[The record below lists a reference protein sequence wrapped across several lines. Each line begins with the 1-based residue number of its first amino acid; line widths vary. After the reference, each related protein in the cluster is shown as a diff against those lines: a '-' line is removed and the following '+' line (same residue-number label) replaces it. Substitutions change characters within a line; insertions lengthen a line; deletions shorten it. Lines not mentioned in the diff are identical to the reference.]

1 MGVIYLKDKPEVES
15 FSYAY
20 VEDAEGKLVRVALKS
35 MKKVLGLLDPIETEI
50 TLLADGWTLSENG
63 AYYVQPVRIEGTTKN
78 SRVELLATPDQIIQ
92 LMNEELTLFIGNASG
107 DIMAHCVNGTPN
119 EDMTFEIKITE
130 VV

>member
-20 VEDAEGKLVRVALKS
+20 VEDAEGKLVRVALES

-63 AYYVQPVRIEGTTKN
+63 AYYIQPVSIEGLTRKSVVDLRPTPEQTIKLIN
-78 SRVELLATPDQIIQ
+78 DELI
-92 LMNEELTLFIGNASG
+92 LFIGNDNGNA
-107 DIMAHCVNGTPN
+107 IAHCTNGVPS
-119 EDMTFEIKITE
+119 EDLTFEVRIE
-130 VV
+130 EDV

>member
-20 VEDAEGKLVRVALKS
+20 VEDAEGKLVKVALEN

-50 TLLADGWTLSENG
+50 RLLADGWTLSENG
-63 AYYVQPVRIEGTTKN
+63 AYYTQPVSIEGTTKN
-78 SRVELLATPDQIIQ
+78 SRVELLATPDQIVQ
-92 LMNEELTLFIGNASG
+92 LMSEELTLFIGNASG
-107 DIMAHCVNGTPN
+107 NIMAYCVNGTPSG
-119 EDMTFEIKITE
+119 DMTFEIKITE

>member
-20 VEDAEGKLVRVALKS
+20 VEDAEGKLVRVALEN

-63 AYYVQPVRIEGTTKN
+63 AYYMQPVNIEGTTKN

-92 LMNEELTLFIGNASG
+92 LMIEELTLFIGNKNG
-107 DIMAHCVNGTPN
+107 NIVAHCVNGTPS

>member
-20 VEDAEGKLVRVALKS
+20 VEDAEGKLVRVALEN

-50 TLLADGWTLSENG
+50 TLLTDGWTLSENG
-63 AYYVQPVRIEGTTKN
+63 AYYMQPVNIEGTTKN

-92 LMNEELTLFIGNASG
+92 LMIEELILFIGNKNG
-107 DIMAHCVNGTPN
+107 NIIAHCVNGTPS